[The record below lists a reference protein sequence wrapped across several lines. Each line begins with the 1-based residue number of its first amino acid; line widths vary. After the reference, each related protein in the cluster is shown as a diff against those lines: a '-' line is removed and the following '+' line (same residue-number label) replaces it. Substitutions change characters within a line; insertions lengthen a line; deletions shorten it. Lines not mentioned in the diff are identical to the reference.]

1 MEAEKTEKLNGEKKH
16 ANFLVWAGWPEIIGC
31 QGSTVLFHSQTK
43 EQYKDSARDSMRTV
57 WRQNGLSPLFPL
69 KLNEQACRGCM
80 GHRRKSELE
89 YSRQRRDRGDLF
101 LLPCIPL
108 TPEQN
113 IQMSSYTNSS
123 FIDSN
128 RVWVLT
134 RWVVPVS
141 GHGQVWRFPIHER
154 CNLSHPQE
162 RTL

>member
-1 MEAEKTEKLNGEKKH
+1 MEAEKTEKLNGEKK
-16 ANFLVWAGWPEIIGC
+16 PC
-31 QGSTVLFHSQTK
+31 QLFGLGRLARNNWLSRQHCS
-43 EQYKDSARDSMRTV
+43 YKDSARDSKRTV

-69 KLNEQACRGCM
+69 KLNEHACRGCM

-128 RVWVLT
+128 RVWVVT